1 MGAVVELNDHLARS
15 GMTPPE
21 VLVVGTGPAGFFA
34 ALGLCERGRR
44 VTMLDAGGAQPDLDA
59 SRFFDLSPEGF
70 PAKRANIGLSWQV
83 GGASNLWAGRVA
95 PMEPADLTP
104 ENGWPYGYATLEPYF
119 DRAAGIM
126 GLASMAELGAE
137 TAALEHVPEW
147 SALIGDADVSVKRFQ
162 WSTPP
167 FNTRLALQEAVD
179 RYPGLNVITG
189 ARVLRLL
196 SDETGGA
203 VSGVQVAARDG
214 SRVTLEASAYVL
226 AAGGIESPRILLNSG
241 DGGLGNGSGL
251 VGAYFSTHP
260 KMNIG
265 TLELKRPV
273 SVASPMFSDVT
284 RGERSLRFGIGIAPS
299 AGQGRSLNHYVQFSQ
314 RFEKIGAYAIE
325 EAQRVFSGKGRMLG
339 SGAIGGAAVAMGK
352 VLFNAL
358 GAQRALAQARLS
370 ADASRVFR
378 PARRPRP
385 PHHALRG
392 DRPAG
397 HAQGAHPLGPGRGR
411 RGLHPPVCGGSRR
424 AIRAPRH
431 RDGASDPAG
440 RPACLAADQHPFP
453 FPRHPAHGHRSG
465 TFGHRPLRADARNHQ
480 SLCLRIV
487 GLPVLRQ
494 RQPVPDHRGDGAAD
508 GRPDRG
514 SVAPLVGLAP
524 SSGHQQGVAFAR
536 GCLEGPFVE
545 PELAVLKVGVEPVI
559 AE

>member
-358 GAQRALAQARLS
+358 GRSGLWRKRASRLTLRGFFDQLADRDHRITLSEATDPLGMPKARIHWDLGEGDVASIRRFAGDLAALFERHGIGTVHLTLPEDPHAWPLTSIHSHFLGTCAWAPIRHIRSPTPTGGCTKSPISMS
-370 ADASRVFR
+370 ADRRSSR
-378 PARRPRP
+378 PTATPT
-385 PHHALRG
+385 
-392 DRPAG
+392 
-397 HAQGAHPLGPGRGR
+397 
-411 RGLHPPVCGGSRR
+411 
-424 AIRAPRH
+424 
-431 RDGASDPAG
+431 
-440 RPACLAADQHPFP
+440 
-453 FPRHPAHGHRSG
+453 RS
-465 TFGHRPLRADARNHQ
+465 
-480 SLCLRIV
+480 
-487 GLPVLRQ
+487 
-494 RQPVPDHRGDGAAD
+494 
-508 GRPDRG
+508 
-514 SVAPLVGLAP
+514 
-524 SSGHQQGVAFAR
+524 
-536 GCLEGPFVE
+536 
-545 PELAVLKVGVEPVI
+545 
-559 AE
+559 